1 MNWNNKV
8 QLSAG
13 EIVDK
18 ITILDIK
25 LIKIKDQEKSSN
37 IMYELELL
45 ARGSFVSMLNF
56 LSIEKQSELK
66 RLKSNLFAVNLRLW
80 NVEDAIREKGSHL
93 FKDISYQ
100 ASLSHYE
107 EFIYSLS
114 PNEMTA
120 ANSFMLLARDVYLLN
135 KERFSLKTKINEL
148 LESPI
153 VEEKSH

>member
-93 FKDISYQ
+93 FKDISY
-100 ASLSHYE
+100 YE

-135 KERFSLKTKINEL
+135 GERFSLKTKINEL

>member
-45 ARGSFVSMLNF
+45 SRGSFVSMLNF
-56 LSIEKQSELK
+56 LSIEKQSEL
-66 RLKSNLFAVNLRLW
+66 RGLKSNLFAVNLRLW

-93 FKDISYQ
+93 FKDISY
-100 ASLSHYE
+100 YE

-135 KERFSLKTKINEL
+135 GERFSLKTKINEL

>member
-25 LIKIKDQEKSSN
+25 LIKIEDQEKSSN

-45 ARGSFVSMLNF
+45 SRGSFVSMLNF
-56 LSIEKQSELK
+56 LSIEKQSEL
-66 RLKSNLFAVNLRLW
+66 RGLKSNLFAVNLRLW

-93 FKDISYQ
+93 FKDISY
-100 ASLSHYE
+100 YE

-135 KERFSLKTKINEL
+135 GERFSLKTKINEL